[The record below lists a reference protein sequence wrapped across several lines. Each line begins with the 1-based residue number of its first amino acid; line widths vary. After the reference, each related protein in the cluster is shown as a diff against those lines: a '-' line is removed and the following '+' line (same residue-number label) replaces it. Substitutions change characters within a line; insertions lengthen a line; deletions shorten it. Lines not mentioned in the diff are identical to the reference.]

1 MWKSVVSGLTTI
13 LKRIRP
19 SKKAFLSFTLTVLG
33 LGLAVIAGG
42 YIWRGYFSVQLAG
55 WALTSVFAVAYIFY
69 RGTFRKAEL
78 PRTGMEWVFALGVM
92 VLMGSWILSP
102 DPRQGLGRVGWLL
115 SCLILFYLLVDALE
129 TNAERQA
136 VLAGVLWISGL
147 LVALAVLETYARYQ
161 QWWQI
166 SGWGALPPFPYRF
179 VGLLGHPNALMG
191 MANLCAPLALV
202 TFLNARTLLGRLGAG
217 VWSLFYL
224 LALPFSS
231 SRGGWLGFAAWVG
244 FFFLLWTWETRPWQT
259 LRERFRRR
267 VAWLAPLA
275 VIILTVLAWSGYR
288 FWVSF
293 ATHPSHGSNPFGGRI
308 DIWMNA
314 VEIWRISPLFG
325 AGPGRFGYEYFY
337 AEPGTPP
344 VFWAL
349 HAHNLYLQVLAEFGL
364 MGFAALVLLL
374 VAGAVWLWKRYLG
387 TPDQE
392 RNWSGAILAGLASWL
407 VQMVFDDQSSVV
419 PVMGIVVLWV
429 AWVATANAIPFRRWM
444 QISINILVL
453 PTFLLIAGVGL
464 GLWAYY
470 PMNRGLVH
478 AQQNE
483 WERAA
488 TWVAEGQRRDPNLA
502 FYAAEEGLAQAYA
515 WQQSGDSRYLE
526 RARAAFEHSLDLE
539 PSPSIWLANLSVLD
553 WHAGDSNSA
562 MLHIGQAILRSP
574 REPSYPLNLGWY
586 YEQRGLWDMA
596 RNYYWRSLELSPKW
610 AAHPF
615 WQLTSFRQEIAN
627 EWRNSQ
633 PAAAAGVSAYWRQAQ
648 QAVAEGDYARARKLL
663 AAAEWLGEPGL
674 DVLAVKA
681 GLAEAQGDLDQALE
695 YYRQMGAQ
703 ANRRNLNSSNSF
715 AITYTLWLYNRNGL
729 AYDLVPGYL
738 QLTSSSEL
746 FAALERYYTLL
757 VSSKR
762 CEQAAQAWQ
771 DWQTAMRGGSLE
783 PIPAA
788 PPCPDR

>member
-1 MWKSVVSGLTTI
+1 M
-13 LKRIRP
+13 
-19 SKKAFLSFTLTVLG
+19 LG
-33 LGLAVIAGG
+33 LGLAIIAGG
-42 YIWRGYFSVQLAG
+42 YIWRGYFGVQLAG
-55 WALTSVFAVAYIFY
+55 WALTSAFAVAYIFY

-78 PRTGMEWVFALGVM
+78 PCTGMEWVFALGVM

-115 SCLILFYLLVDALE
+115 GCLILFYLLVDVLE
-129 TNAERQA
+129 AVAERQA
-136 VLAGVLWISGL
+136 VLSGVLWISGL
-147 LVALAVLETYARYQ
+147 SVALAVLETYARYQ

-166 SGWGALPPFPYRF
+166 SGWNALPPFPYRF
-179 VGLLGHPNALMG
+179 VGLLGHSNALMG
-191 MANLCAPLALV
+191 MTNLCAPLALV
-202 TFLNARTLLGRLGAG
+202 AFLKARTLLGRLGAG
-217 VWSLFYL
+217 VWLLFYL

-244 FFFLLWTWETRPWQT
+244 FFFLLWAWEARLWQK

-267 VAWLAPLA
+267 AAWLASIG
-275 VIILTVLAWSGYR
+275 VIILTVLALGGYR

-293 ATHPSHGSNPFGGRI
+293 ATHPSHGSNPFGGRT

-314 VEIWRISPLFG
+314 IEIWRIFPLFG

-344 VFWAL
+344 IYWAT
-349 HAHNLYLQVLAEFGL
+349 HAHSIFLQALAEFGL
-364 MGFAALVLLL
+364 TGFVVLILLL
-374 VAGAVWLWKRYLG
+374 AVCAYWLWKRYQG
-387 TPDQE
+387 TPNHW
-392 RNWSGAILAGLASWL
+392 RVWSLAALAGMAGWLA
-407 VQMVFDDQSSVV
+407 QMVFDDLSAFL
-419 PVMGIVVLWV
+419 PVMALMILLA
-429 AWVATANAIPFRRWM
+429 AWAATASAIPFQRWT
-444 QISINILVL
+444 QINLNILAL
-453 PTFLLIAGVGL
+453 PSLLLAGGAGL
-464 GLWAYY
+464 SLWAYY
-470 PMNRGLVH
+470 PMSQGLAYAQRG
-478 AQQNE
+478 E
-483 WERAA
+483 WEQAA
-488 TWVAEGQRRDPNLA
+488 TLIAESQRRDPNLA

-539 PSPSIWLANLSVLD
+539 PSPSIWLADLSVLD

-562 MLHIGQAILRSP
+562 MLRIGQAILRSP
-574 REPSYPLNLGWY
+574 REPTYPLNLGWY
-586 YEQRGLWDMA
+586 YEQRGQWDMA
-596 RNYYWRSLELSPKW
+596 RNYYWRSLELSPGW
-610 AAHPF
+610 ATHPF
-615 WQLTSFRQEIAN
+615 WQLTSFRQEIVN

-633 PAAAAGVSAYWRQAQ
+633 PAAAAGAPAYWQQAQ

-663 AAAEWLGEPGL
+663 AAAEWLGEPAL

-681 GLAEAQGDLDQALE
+681 GLAEAQGDMDQALE
-695 YYRQMGAQ
+695 YYRQLGAQ
-703 ANRRNLNSSNSF
+703 ASRRNLNSSNPF

-746 FAALERYYTLL
+746 FAALERYYTLS
-757 VSSKR
+757 VSSQR

-788 PPCPDR
+788 PPCSDR